1 MMEVVQSQKLT
12 SEVEKHAPAATKDVA
27 IETVN
32 VTKSFGKLQVLH
44 GVSMKFRR
52 GEVTALIGDNGAG
65 KSTFLKCL
73 SGECSPSGGTISI
86 DGKPVTLRSA
96 IDAREL
102 GLEMVYQD
110 LALSPDIPVVE
121 NMFLGR
127 EIMKGGLAGKLGVID
142 KKSMHDE
149 TVEIIRDL
157 GINLKNYNAPTRG
170 LSGGQRQAIAVARAM
185 KWATG
190 AVLLDE
196 PTAALGARQRALVYK
211 AIREAADRNL
221 AVVLVSHDLPQVMEL
236 ADRIN
241 VLRQGVNVGHF
252 KPKDVS
258 LRDIIDVML
267 GDSIEKQEGN
277 KIEELK

>member
-1 MMEVVQSQKLT
+1 MEVVQSQKLT
-12 SEVEKHAPAATKDVA
+12 SKVEMHAPVATEDVA

-32 VTKSFGKLQVLH
+32 VTKSFGQLQVLH

-73 SGECSPSGGTISI
+73 SGEYSPSGGTISF

-149 TVEIIRDL
+149 TVEILRDL

-221 AVVLVSHDLPQVMEL
+221 AVVLVSHDLPQVIEL

>member
-1 MMEVVQSQKLT
+1 MEVVQSQKLT
-12 SEVEKHAPAATKDVA
+12 SKVEMHAPVATEDVA

-32 VTKSFGKLQVLH
+32 VTKSFGQLQVLH

-73 SGECSPSGGTISI
+73 SGECSPSGGTISF

-149 TVEIIRDL
+149 TVEILRDL

-267 GDSIEKQEGN
+267 GDSIEKKEGN

>member
-1 MMEVVQSQKLT
+1 MEVVQSQKLT
-12 SEVEKHAPAATKDVA
+12 SKVEMHAPVATEDVA

-32 VTKSFGKLQVLH
+32 VTKSFGQLQVLH

-73 SGECSPSGGTISI
+73 SGEYSPSGGTISF

-149 TVEIIRDL
+149 TVEILRDL
-157 GINLKNYNAPTRG
+157 GINLKNYNAPTLG

-267 GDSIEKQEGN
+267 GDSIEKKEGN

>member
-1 MMEVVQSQKLT
+1 MEVVQSQKLT
-12 SEVEKHAPAATKDVA
+12 SKVEMHAPVATEDVA

-32 VTKSFGKLQVLH
+32 VTKSFGQLQVLH

-73 SGECSPSGGTISI
+73 SGEYSPSGGTISF

-149 TVEIIRDL
+149 TVEILRDL

-258 LRDIIDVML
+258 LRDFIDVML
-267 GDSIEKQEGN
+267 GDSIEKKEGN

>member
-1 MMEVVQSQKLT
+1 MEVVQSQKLT
-12 SEVEKHAPAATKDVA
+12 SKVEMHAPVATEDVA

-32 VTKSFGKLQVLH
+32 VTKSFGQLQVLH

-73 SGECSPSGGTISI
+73 SGEYSPSGGTISF

-149 TVEIIRDL
+149 TVEILRDL

>member
-1 MMEVVQSQKLT
+1 MEVVQSQKLT
-12 SEVEKHAPAATKDVA
+12 SKVEMHAPVATEDVA

-32 VTKSFGKLQVLH
+32 VTKSFGQLQVLH

-73 SGECSPSGGTISI
+73 SGEYSPSGGTISF

-149 TVEIIRDL
+149 TVEILCDL

-241 VLRQGVNVGHF
+241 VLRQGLNVGHF

-267 GDSIEKQEGN
+267 GDSIEKKEGN

>member
-1 MMEVVQSQKLT
+1 MEVVQSQKLT
-12 SEVEKHAPAATKDVA
+12 SKVEMHAPVATEDVA

-32 VTKSFGKLQVLH
+32 VTKSFGQLQVLH

-73 SGECSPSGGTISI
+73 SGEYSPSGGTISF

-149 TVEIIRDL
+149 TVEILRDL
-157 GINLKNYNAPTRG
+157 GSNLKNYNAPTRG

-267 GDSIEKQEGN
+267 GDSIEKKEGN

>member
-1 MMEVVQSQKLT
+1 MEVVQSQKLT
-12 SEVEKHAPAATKDVA
+12 SKVEIHAPVATEDVA

-32 VTKSFGKLQVLH
+32 VTKSFGQLQVLH

-73 SGECSPSGGTISI
+73 SGEYSPSGGTISF

-149 TVEIIRDL
+149 TVEILRDL